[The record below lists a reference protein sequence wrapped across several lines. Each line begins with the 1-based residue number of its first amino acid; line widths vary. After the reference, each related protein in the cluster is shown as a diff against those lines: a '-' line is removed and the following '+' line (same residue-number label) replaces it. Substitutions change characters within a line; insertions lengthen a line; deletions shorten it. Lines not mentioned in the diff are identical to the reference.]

1 MPERKRFF
9 LIDVFTYG
17 YLSWFFV
24 CVHLSL
30 DYDYLRSE
38 TDFTGMEEMEEAEG
52 MEKME
57 EMELRSPHHY
67 ARRRSSSTNNLPS
80 SVIFLVLVAAI
91 AGNAN
96 LITFVINLPD
106 ICQFWDTTALF
117 NPVKVHQKKRNFT
130 K

>member
-1 MPERKRFF
+1 
-9 LIDVFTYG
+9 
-17 YLSWFFV
+17 
-24 CVHLSL
+24 
-30 DYDYLRSE
+30 
-38 TDFTGMEEMEEAEG
+38 MEEAEG

-91 AGNAN
+91 TSNAN
-96 LITFVINLPD
+96 LITFVINIPH

-117 NPVKVHQKKRNFT
+117 SHVKVHQLVHIPT